1 MERGPDERRAA
12 RDQGL
17 AAEAWVADQLLG
29 AGWTICARNW
39 RGGGGEIDLVAER
52 GGCVRL
58 VEVKLRDPL
67 DPLGDEAIPDH
78 KRVLLRLA
86 GRAWLAERGE
96 PAEEICFLVAF
107 VDWERRTVRW
117 IDNAFD
123 G

>member
-12 RDQGL
+12 RDHGF

-52 GGCVRL
+52 DGCVRL
-58 VEVKLRDPL
+58 VEVKLRDPD
-67 DPLGDEAIPDH
+67 DPLADEAIPEH
-78 KRVLLRLA
+78 KRRLLVLA

-96 PAEEICFLVAF
+96 PAVDICFVVAF
-107 VDWERRTVRW
+107 VDAATRSIRW

-123 G
+123 A